1 MTDKETPLGY
11 DEIEENVNTL
21 KVKLMKDSTPLY
33 QTLYSAVNS
42 CPIDELTWKDPLASQ
57 VISNKSSIVENLSPN
72 LKRHFW
78 YKLFIIKKITHN
90 GTWKESEKNISDIV
104 KGAFTLLE
112 EIWVNPTFNSD
123 LARLL
128 NEGTYQSTVIFLSIR
143 EILKN
148 LPFGLF
154 SFISTSERQS
164 VVSSNRKGD
173 GNIGRKPDIM
183 YVIRYLDVFFKI
195 MYGSRHL

>member
-1 MTDKETPLGY
+1 MKKDHWIEQHKLKAIVERAVVSASNIFKEGSPRQLRIFRILLEVGVNGLYDMGAIMTDKETPLGY

-42 CPIDELTWKDPLASQ
+42 CPIDELTWKDPLA
-57 VISNKSSIVENLSPN
+57 N
-72 LKRHFW
+72 
-78 YKLFIIKKITHN
+78 
-90 GTWKESEKNISDIV
+90 IV

-154 SFISTSERQS
+154 SFISHFIYVHEISALS
-164 VVSSNRKGD
+164 IL
-173 GNIGRKPDIM
+173 GN
-183 YVIRYLDVFFKI
+183 
-195 MYGSRHL
+195 SWQN